1 MMRTQL
7 HWRKNSLLHLFLTF
21 CLVLSAITSF
31 SQGGPYV
38 ESFEKDDV
46 LKNYKASEG
55 GTISTSAKHYRYG
68 RKALQW
74 NWKNKGASLSTSYF
88 RLLEKGMQKFDYDF
102 PTSPTFVFSVY
113 SEKPQKGTAT
123 ISFSKEG
130 KDEAWFSIPLNF
142 YGWRTLM
149 VPFYEMEGHTPRKT
163 AAVDFDLFKVTTT
176 ALSGTLFFDDVVF
189 SQYVD
194 DRMQSPD
201 YLVPFIKKEVPVGSD
216 HFMPGLYYDSL
227 ARKLKPTTATVKE
240 KQGLLE
246 IEQKISKELLTG
258 VNKYNYSDIVTAF
271 IKLGIRESDDKGSI
285 LGPPLTHRDDFFYH
299 DVTQQG
305 DRVQNSAKS
314 LGEVM
319 KNIARAY
326 SVAPNNSDEKR
337 KLESMFLLATRYFL
351 DQGWQRGANGGS
363 RSLIGYFI
371 REITEACYL
380 MKQPLTKAGVITDVT
395 GSLLWLNNLGK
406 MLGPNDS
413 FTVDL
418 DFLNTQAYGCLLVSL
433 LSDNK
438 DVQTAWLHAYSNYIS
453 VVLGQQDKPEA
464 YKIDGTAWHHRG
476 HYPAYAYGSFA
487 SVPRI
492 ISTLSGTS
500 FKIGETG
507 HKNFKKAFLSA
518 IAYSHLYSWGFGNA
532 GRHPLHSN
540 SIEGLKNA
548 CLALAM
554 SGNPEGTSKIDNE
567 LAAAYIRLWGAKD
580 KVNTDIF
587 NKAGISSQEPAPY
600 VVFPYGATA
609 VQRNHNWAAIIK
621 GYSKYLWASE
631 IYAAN
636 NRYGRYPAN
645 GTVQLLNEGGEAA
658 SGFSEDGWDWNRYP
672 GATIIHLPFE
682 KLESPRALLKFTSKQ
697 VFTGAATLNGCGVF
711 AMKLDEGI
719 ANGPFAGKLKAN
731 KSVFSFGE
739 KIVCI
744 GSDISAVDPAYP
756 VQTNL
761 FQLALPKTETA
772 VYTAQSGAIKD
783 FPFAGK
789 AGNWL
794 IDQQG
799 SGYHVLLGNVN
810 VQKSKQRSFKGEYSV
825 NKALKNGIKPESL
838 PYTYGDF
845 SAAWINHGLSP
856 KADSYQYVIY
866 PFMTKADQSNFDQKI
881 KADDS
886 FQILQADSNAHI
898 VTYKP
903 EKLTGY
909 VLFNHKA
916 FSGKE
921 MLAKASAPCIVML
934 QQKDADKIAVSLV
947 QPDLN
952 FSIDK
957 KNKNLFE
964 CFSQAITLT
973 VYFNGQWKVNTI
985 GTKVQ
990 TSYSNNQ
997 TAVTVECQHGFSQL
1011 LELEKN

>member
-1 MMRTQL
+1 MSAQL
-7 HWRKNSLLHLFLTF
+7 LWLKTSLLHLFLTF

-31 SQGGPYV
+31 SQGGPFV
-38 ESFEKDDV
+38 ESFEQDDI

-55 GTISTSAKHYRYG
+55 SAISISGRHYRYG
-68 RKALQW
+68 KKALQW
-74 NWKNKGASLSTSYF
+74 NWKSKDASISTSYF
-88 RLLEKGMQKFDYDF
+88 SFLQKGMQKFDYDF

-123 ISFSKEG
+123 ISFSKQG
-130 KDEAWFSIPLNF
+130 KDGVWFTIPLNF

-149 VPFYEMEGHTPRKT
+149 VPFYEMEGHIPRKT
-163 AAVDFDLFKVTTT
+163 AAVDFDSFKVTTT
-176 ALSGTLFFDDVVF
+176 ALSGTIFFDDVVF

-216 HFMPGLYYDSL
+216 HFMPSLYYDSL
-227 ARKLKPTTATVKE
+227 ARQLKPKAVSVKE
-240 KQGLLE
+240 KQDLLE

-258 VNKYNYSDIVTAF
+258 VSKYNYIDIVTAF
-271 IKLGIRESDDKGSI
+271 AKLGILEGRDRGGV

-299 DVTQQG
+299 DVAQQG
-305 DRVQNSAKS
+305 QRVQNSAKS

-319 KNIARAY
+319 KSIARAY
-326 SVAPNNSDEKR
+326 SIAPDNSDEKR

-380 MKQPLTKAGVITDVT
+380 MKQPLTKAGLSAEVT
-395 GSLLWLNNLGK
+395 GSLQWLNNLGK
-406 MLGPNDS
+406 MLGPNDR
-413 FTVDL
+413 FMVDL
-418 DFLNTQAYGCLLVSL
+418 DFLNTQVYGCLLVSL
-433 LSDNK
+433 LSESK
-438 DVQTAWLHAYSNYIS
+438 DLQAAWLYAYSNYINI
-453 VVLGQQDKPEA
+453 VLGQQDKAEA
-464 YKIDGTAWHHRG
+464 YKPDGTAWHHRG

-492 ISTLSGTS
+492 ISTLSGTN
-500 FKIGETG
+500 FKIGAKG

-518 IAYSHLYSWGFGNA
+518 IAYSNLYSWGFGNA

-548 CLALAM
+548 CLVLAM
-554 SGNPEGTSKIDNE
+554 SGNPEGTLKIDNE

-587 NKAGISSQEPAPY
+587 SKAGIRKQEPVPY

-609 VQRNHNWAAIIK
+609 VQRSDNWAAIIK

-645 GTVQLLNEGGEAA
+645 GTIQLLNEEGETA

-682 KLESPRALLKFTSKQ
+682 KLESPKPLLKFSSTQ

-711 AMKLDEGI
+711 AMRLDEGV
-719 ANGPFAGKLKAN
+719 ANGPFSGKLKAN

-744 GSDISAVDPAYP
+744 GSDISAADPVYP

-761 FQLALPKTETA
+761 FQLALPNTE
-772 VYTAQSGAIKD
+772 VPIHTAQSGAVKD
-783 FPFAGK
+783 FPFTGK

-794 IDQQG
+794 VDQQG
-799 SGYHVLLGNVN
+799 SGYHVLLGNVDL
-810 VQKSKQRSFKGEYSV
+810 QKSKQRSFKGEYSV
-825 NKALKNGIKPESL
+825 NKALKNGIKPDDL

-856 KADSYQYVIY
+856 KDASYQYVIY
-866 PFMTKADQSNFDQKI
+866 PFMTKTDQLNFDQKI
-881 KADDS
+881 KDDHS

-898 VTYKP
+898 VAYKP
-903 EKLTGY
+903 EKLIGY

-921 MLAKASAPCIVML
+921 VLATVSAPCIVML
-934 QQKDADKIAVSLV
+934 QQKEADKIALSVV

-952 FSIDK
+952 FPIDK

-964 CFSQAITLT
+964 CFSKPTMLTLHL
-973 VYFNGQWKVNTI
+973 NGRWKVKTA
-985 GTKVQ
+985 GAKMQ
-990 TSYSNNQ
+990 SSYTDNQ
-997 TAVTVECQHGFSQL
+997 TAVTLECQHGFSQL
-1011 LELEKN
+1011 IELEKK

>member
-1 MMRTQL
+1 MRTQFL
-7 HWRKNSLLHLFLTF
+7 WINASLWHLFLTF
-21 CLVLSAITSF
+21 CLVLIGITGF
-31 SQGGPYV
+31 SQEGPFV
-38 ESFEKDDV
+38 ESFEQDDI

-55 GTISTSAKHYRYG
+55 SIISISGRHYRYG
-68 RKALQW
+68 NKALQW
-74 NWKNKGASLSTSYF
+74 NWKSKDASISTSYF
-88 RLLEKGMQKFDYDF
+88 RILEKGMQKFDYDF

-123 ISFSKEG
+123 ISFSKGG
-130 KDEAWFSIPLNF
+130 KDGVWFTIPLNF
-142 YGWRTLM
+142 YGWRTMM

-163 AAVDFDLFKVTTT
+163 AAVDFDSFKVTTT
-176 ALSGTLFFDDVVF
+176 ALSGSLFFDDVVF

-201 YLVPFIKKEVPVGSD
+201 YLVPFIKREVPVGSD
-216 HFMPGLYYDSL
+216 HFMPSLYHDSL
-227 ARKLKPTTATVKE
+227 AQQLKPAAVTVKE
-240 KQGLLE
+240 KQGIFE

-258 VNKYNYSDIVTAF
+258 VSKYNYIGIVTAF
-271 IKLGIRESDDKGSI
+271 VKLGIRESEDKRI
-285 LGPPLTHRDDFFYH
+285 VIGPPLTHRDDFFYH
-299 DVTQQG
+299 DVAQQG
-305 DRVQNSAKS
+305 QRLQNSAKS

-319 KNIARAY
+319 KSIARAY
-326 SVAPNNSDEKR
+326 SIAPDNSDEKR

-380 MKQPLTKAGVITDVT
+380 MKQPLAKAGLIAEVT
-395 GSLLWLNNLGK
+395 GSLQWLNNLGK

-438 DVQTAWLHAYSNYIS
+438 DIQAAWLDAYSNYIN
-453 VVLGQQDKPEA
+453 VVLGQQDKAEA
-464 YKIDGTAWHHRG
+464 YKPDGTAWHHRG

-548 CLALAM
+548 CLVLAM

-567 LAAAYIRLWGAKD
+567 LAATYIRLWGVKD

-587 NKAGISSQEPAPY
+587 NKAGIRKQEPAPY
-600 VVFPYGATA
+600 VVFPYGSTA
-609 VQRNHNWAAIIK
+609 VQRSDNWAAIIK

-645 GTVQLLNEGGEAA
+645 GTIQLLNEGGEEG

-682 KLESPRALLKFTSKQ
+682 KLESPRPLLKFTSKQ

-711 AMKLDEGI
+711 AMRLDEGVP
-719 ANGPFAGKLKAN
+719 NGPFSGKLKAN

-761 FQLALPKTETA
+761 FQLLLPKTEVP
-772 VYTAQSGAIKD
+772 VYTEQSGAVKD

-794 IDQQG
+794 VDQQG
-799 SGYHVLLGNVN
+799 SGYHILLGNVDL
-810 VQKSKQRSFKGEYSV
+810 QKSKQRSFKGEYSV
-825 NKALKNGIKPESL
+825 NKALKNGIKPDDL

-856 KADSYQYVIY
+856 KDAAYQYVIY
-866 PFMTKADQSNFDQKI
+866 PFMTKTDQLNFDQKI
-881 KADDS
+881 KEDHS
-886 FQILQADSNAHI
+886 FQVLQADSNAHI
-898 VTYKP
+898 VAYKP

-921 MLAKASAPCIVML
+921 MLATVSAPCIVML
-934 QQKDADKIAVSLV
+934 QQKEADKIALSVA

-952 FSIDK
+952 FPIDK

-964 CFSQAITLT
+964 CFSKPTMLTLHL
-973 VYFNGQWKVNTI
+973 NGRWKVKT
-985 GTKVQ
+985 GGAKVQ
-990 TSYSNNQ
+990 SSYINNQ
-997 TAVTVECQHGFSQL
+997 TSVTLECQHGFSQL
-1011 LELEKN
+1011 MELEKN